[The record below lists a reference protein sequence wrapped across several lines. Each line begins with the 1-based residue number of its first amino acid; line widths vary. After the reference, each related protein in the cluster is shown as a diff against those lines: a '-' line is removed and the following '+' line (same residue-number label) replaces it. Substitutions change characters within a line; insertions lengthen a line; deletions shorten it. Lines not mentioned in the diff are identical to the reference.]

1 MERGH
6 VCCSLICD
14 ISFIHRL
21 NINAIFVQRYTLRVV
36 PDTVVDTD
44 TTFIPLFYATHF
56 QQRQNDKITKII
68 VALRLFRELRNACMI
83 FPYRKLTFVKFLTGN
98 STTESH
104 TGFTDPDTWGVVFT
118 LKKKS

>member
-6 VCCSLICD
+6 VCD
-14 ISFIHRL
+14 ISFIHRS

-44 TTFIPLFYATHF
+44 TTFIPWFYVTHF
-56 QQRQNDKITKII
+56 QQWQNDKITKII
-68 VALRLFRELRNACMI
+68 VSLRLFRELCTACMI
-83 FPYRKLTFVKFLTGN
+83 FPYRKITFVKSLTGN

-104 TGFTDPDTWGVVFT
+104 TGLTDPDT
-118 LKKKS
+118 

>member
-14 ISFIHRL
+14 IPFIHRQK
-21 NINAIFVQRYTLRVV
+21 INAILVQRYNPRVV

-44 TTFIPLFYATHF
+44 TTFIPWFYVTHF
-56 QQRQNDKITKII
+56 QQWQDDKINKKI
-68 VALRLFRELRNACMI
+68 VSLRLLRELCITSMI
-83 FPYRKLTFVKFLTGN
+83 FPYRKLTFVKSLTGN

-104 TGFTDPDTWGVVFT
+104 TGFTDPDT
-118 LKKKS
+118 